1 MSPPRASV
9 LLLDADR
16 VTSNFLVDALEL
28 AGYEAMLETE
38 IARVPRVLTTT
49 LVDVLLMCISE
60 DTERGLGNLT
70 TIRSIWSRP
79 ILVLGAD
86 ACPDDEVQALDK
98 GADEWISI
106 PFRLKAFLARLNA
119 LLRRT
124 TPVGQEDYRILE
136 SEATITSRQREIL
149 QYILRVTREHGLP
162 PTISEVQQAFGF
174 RSPNSVRTH
183 IQALQAKGLLMRLPG
198 IARGLVLRNPSQFR
212 ASSEIP

>member
-1 MSPPRASV
+1 MARASV
-9 LLLDADR
+9 LLLDSDR
-16 VTSNFLVDALEL
+16 VTSNFLIDALEL

-38 IARVPRVLTTT
+38 IARVARLLTTT
-49 LVDVLLMCISE
+49 RVDVLLICISA
-60 DTERGLGNLT
+60 DIERGLRNLT

-79 ILVLGAD
+79 MLVLSTNASS
-86 ACPDDEVQALDK
+86 DDEVQALDK

-149 QYILRVTREHGLP
+149 QYILRDTQERGLP

-198 IARGLVLRNPSQFR
+198 IARGLVLLNPSQFR
-212 ASSEIP
+212 SSREIP